1 MSHKIRKWYSAWK
14 ADISKHKLPILL
26 SLAFLLLANAASF
39 FSSRYVDNIHAVSV
53 PDLILDHIPT
63 VNLEFIFVYGI
74 LLVFF
79 VIIIHSVIF
88 HAKNLHQII
97 FQFSLLILVRS
108 FFIMLTH
115 LAIPAGAHIISN
127 APALLKSFYF
137 NNDLFFSGHTAIPF
151 MAFLLFMK
159 DRIRIFFLAMTII
172 LAITVLLMHVHY
184 SIDVFSAFFIT
195 YGTYRIGEW
204 LCRKFCFL
212 ERIK

>member
-1 MSHKIRKWYSAWK
+1 MNLKIGKWYSAWRT
-14 ADISKHKLPILL
+14 DISKHKLLILL
-26 SLAFLLLANAASF
+26 SLAFFLLANAASF
-39 FSSRYVDNIHAVSV
+39 FASRYVDNIHAVSV

-88 HAKNLHQII
+88 HAKNFHQII

-115 LAIPAGAHIISN
+115 LSIPEGGLIIAN
-127 APALLKSFYF
+127 APGLLKSFYF
-137 NNDLFFSGHTAIPF
+137 NNDLFFSGHTAVPF
-151 MAFLLFMK
+151 MAFLLFRK

-195 YGTYRIGEW
+195 YGIYMFGEW
-204 LCRKFCFL
+204 IFRKYAL
-212 ERIK
+212 N